1 MAYSYSHAFR
11 KNVARGRPGVRARR
25 IRRERGI
32 LFLLDPY
39 LDDVAPPI
47 DVRRQRFAEWVKRAV
62 AHAKMAQGLSVPD
75 IATRAGIGNQTIYRW
90 INGDLKELPAPDRV
104 VAFCDAIDVPPDEP
118 FRILWPGKNDAS
130 PATEPIPLDGEL
142 QLLMRR
148 LHDPATAEF
157 EKEFIRETLRQ
168 LAARPGR
175 PGHEPKRTRRRGVAS

>member
-1 MAYSYSHAFR
+1 MPYSYSHTFR

-47 DVRRQRFAEWVKRAV
+47 EVRKQRFADWVKRAL
-62 AHAKMAQGLSVPD
+62 AHAKMAQGLSVPA
-75 IATRAGIGNQTIYRW
+75 IAEIAGIGNQTIYRW
-90 INGDLKELPAPDRV
+90 AKAGGTELPDPDRV
-104 VAFCDAIDVPPDEP
+104 VAFCDAIDVAPDEP
-118 FRILWPGKNDAS
+118 FRILWPGKNEAA
-130 PATEPIPLDGEL
+130 PAPEPIPLDGEL

-148 LHDPATAEF
+148 LHDPSVSEF
-157 EKEFIRETLRQ
+157 EKEFIRETVRQ
-168 LAARPGR
+168 LAARAGR